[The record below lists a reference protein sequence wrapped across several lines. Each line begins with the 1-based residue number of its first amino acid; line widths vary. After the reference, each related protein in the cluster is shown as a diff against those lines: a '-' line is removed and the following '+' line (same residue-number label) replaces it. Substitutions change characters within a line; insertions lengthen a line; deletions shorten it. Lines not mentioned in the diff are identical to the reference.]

1 MPGIMHEIIEWCVIY
16 NYMVYKQKVLEGS
29 NIIMK
34 VTVFADKVQGQ
45 VNKYWIKCVGSCHAA
60 TALREDWR
68 KQLKKCR
75 EELGFEYV
83 RFHGLLND
91 DMSVCFRRG
100 DSSLDYSFFNI
111 DSIFDFLLDIG
122 MKPFIEL
129 SFMPRALAS
138 GSKTVFHYGGNITPP
153 KSYDE
158 WAELIGALANHLV
171 QRYGTEE
178 VRKWFFEVWNEP
190 NLDIFW
196 TGTKEE
202 YFRLYQSAALAIKK
216 VDSELKVG
224 GPATAIDAWIP
235 DFKEFCSRNGV
246 PLDFISTHHYPTDLA
261 FGLSPNIEEQ
271 MARAKRGG
279 LKERAKKAIDEAY
292 PLPVYYTEW
301 NNSPSPRDH
310 YHDIPYNA
318 AFIVKTI
325 IDNMELP
332 LGCYSF
338 WTFSDIFE
346 ECGLSSVPFHGGFGL
361 LNIHGIPKPSYRAFQ
376 LLSRLDG
383 NRIEVIADEKSLTVD
398 CIACYDKESIT
409 ILVSNHNVP
418 LSPIKEEAINFTV
431 KGTNGVRSI
440 YLERID
446 ETHANPRRLWIEM
459 GSPTYLNKEHIHR
472 LMEASELIK
481 EPVIWTED
489 EDGVSFD
496 IVIQP
501 HSVVAISLIPNK
513 GC

>member
-1 MPGIMHEIIEWCVIY
+1 
-16 NYMVYKQKVLEGS
+16 
-29 NIIMK
+29 MK
-34 VTVFADKVQGQ
+34 VTIFGDKTCGKMK
-45 VNKYWIKCVGSCHAA
+45 KYWTKCVGSCHAA

-91 DMSVCFRRG
+91 DMSVCLRKEDG
-100 DSSLDYSFFNI
+100 SIEYSFFNV
-111 DSIFDFLLDIG
+111 DSIFDFLLNIG

-129 SFMPRALAS
+129 SFMPSALAS
-138 GSKTVFHYGGNITPP
+138 GSKTVFHYKGNITPP

-158 WAELIGALANHLV
+158 WADLIGALADHLV
-171 QRYGTEE
+171 RRYGVEE
-178 VRKWFFEVWNEP
+178 VREWFFEVWNEP
-190 NLDIFW
+190 NLDMFW
-196 TGTKEE
+196 AGTMED
-202 YFRLYQSAALAIKK
+202 YFRLYQSTALAIKK

-235 DFKEFCSRNGV
+235 ELKEFCSKNGV

-261 FGLSPNIEEQ
+261 FGLGSDMEER
-271 MARAKRGG
+271 MARAGRGE
-279 LKERAKKAIDEAY
+279 LTVRAKKAIEEAY

-301 NNSPSPRDH
+301 NNSPSPRDP

-325 IDNMELP
+325 IDNMDLP

-376 LLSRLDG
+376 LLSELKGDRL
-383 NRIEVIADEKSLTVD
+383 EIAIDEGSSTVD
-398 CIACYDKESIT
+398 CIASRSQEGIT
-409 ILVSNHNVP
+409 ILISNHQVP
-418 LSPIKEEAINFTV
+418 LSPIQAETISFTI
-431 KGTNGVRSI
+431 KGIGGVRSAFV
-440 YLERID
+440 ERID
-446 ETHANPRRLWIEM
+446 EMHANPRRVWIEM
-459 GSPTYLNKEHIHR
+459 KSPTYLDQEQIQK

-481 EPVIWTED
+481 EPVNWIAD
-489 EDGVSFD
+489 ENGIMIDV
-496 IVIQP
+496 VIQP
-501 HSVVAISLIPNK
+501 HSVVAISLLLED
-513 GC
+513 